1 MQQYDVFY
9 FNDKQIEQRL
19 VRALDAL
26 MRRGLGYL
34 TKADIE
40 RFELRRIT
48 KIMKRFG
55 FSVELSSED
64 ISFEDCATGRRES
77 FRIDEPDPAELALG
91 DAGNELMKEGY
102 VLKVGADGIPRVYHP
117 SNVDQWT
124 ANRKV
129 AEVLKKHGFDFNP
142 DTGRCR
148 YEGARLL
155 EL

>member
-1 MQQYDVFY
+1 MRHYEVFY
-9 FNDKQIEQRL
+9 FNDKEVEHRL
-19 VRALDAL
+19 VRAFDAL

-40 RFELRRIT
+40 RFELRRIK

-55 FSVELSSED
+55 FSVDLSNAD
-64 ISFEDCATGRRES
+64 ITFEDCGTGRRES

-91 DAGNELMKEGY
+91 KAGNELMNEGY
-102 VLKVGADGIPRVYHP
+102 LLKVGADGIPRVYHP
-117 SNVDQWT
+117 SNVDQQT

-129 AEVLKKHGFDFNP
+129 MQVLKKHGFDFNP
-142 DTGRCR
+142 NTGNCS
-148 YEGARLL
+148 YEGARLP